1 MSFYAARAKA
11 DTKSKEMNREETRL
25 AIERAK
31 TTVNTD
37 DMVDIEILEDFYQ
50 QKRWLKQE
58 LKNIRKRQ
66 REESTRIKMESHR
79 GLKRTT
85 DELTIHAREA
95 KFVRRKRKPNEQ
107 PEGEFLLDTGD
118 DGENDETIELRTIT
132 RGRDE
137 NTDEPWEFNDEDHLR
152 IKNYRGDSEHAN
164 EPWKTDTTD
173 NLRMKA
179 RMRTSIPK
187 NKDIG
192 NDARMEYA
200 ERRRTT
206 RKNGRNWRT

>member
-1 MSFYAARAKA
+1 MAETRTEKHS
-11 DTKSKEMNREETRL
+11 EETKRGKYTDKNGKSPR
-25 AIERAK
+25 IE
-31 TTVNTD
+31 
-37 DMVDIEILEDFYQ
+37 
-50 QKRWLKQE
+50 
-58 LKNIRKRQ
+58 
-66 REESTRIKMESHR
+66 
-79 GLKRTT
+79 RTT

-137 NTDEPWEFNDEDHLR
+137 NTDQPWEFNDEDHLR

-173 NLRMKA
+173 GGANA
-179 RMRTSIPK
+179 
-187 NKDIG
+187 NKH
-192 NDARMEYA
+192 
-200 ERRRTT
+200 T
-206 RKNGRNWRT
+206 

>member
-37 DMVDIEILEDFYQ
+37 NMVDIEILEDFYQ

-66 REESTRIKMESHR
+66 REKSTRIKMESHR
-79 GLKRTT
+79 GLKRIT

-95 KFVRRKRKPNEQ
+95 KFVKRKREPNEQ

-132 RGRDE
+132 RGRK
-137 NTDEPWEFNDEDHLR
+137 H
-152 IKNYRGDSEHAN
+152 G
-164 EPWKTDTTD
+164 
-173 NLRMKA
+173 
-179 RMRTSIPK
+179 
-187 NKDIG
+187 
-192 NDARMEYA
+192 
-200 ERRRTT
+200 
-206 RKNGRNWRT
+206 